1 MRFTNS
7 DERFHAPEGLEPMS
21 IATPGDEA
29 GYMFLGNTDDLVL
42 LVIAEALDEGVQV
55 TNLEPIVY

>member
-1 MRFTNS
+1 
-7 DERFHAPEGLEPMS
+7 MS

-42 LVIAEALDEGVQV
+42 LVIPEALDEGVQV